1 MTKYKVAV
9 CDADDAYRSRFVTYL
24 MEHRREEL
32 ELHEFSQAEGL
43 SGDLESGFE
52 LLVLGEGF
60 EALEEEAREKKIP
73 TLLLTEEP
81 VVHVEASAPANAF
94 AFAGGI
100 RVFKYQSMEV
110 IWHEM
115 YALAGGEGQPGRAC
129 VSGKN
134 LEVIGI
140 YSPIKHEMQFAFSL
154 VFAAS
159 IAKERKVLYINLM
172 ENTPV
177 QRFLELPENGDMGDL
192 MIRIRKK
199 RLSPEGFKRAVYC
212 SGEISCL
219 PPFLNPED
227 LYEVSLQD
235 FEEMLAFLR
244 EETDYDAVILDFGQG
259 TRQFAEV
266 LGMCSSIYCPMR
278 NGYYYDCLKEQFVRY
293 LTMAGADGL
302 LEHLNFVD
310 LPFSAKALH
319 AGGNLSE
326 QLVWSEFGDYVRAY
340 MTGGK
345 LEHEW

>member
-1 MTKYKVAV
+1 MTKHKVAV
-9 CDADDAYRSRFVTYL
+9 CDADDVYRSRFVTYL

-32 ELHEFSQAEGL
+32 ELHEFSQAEAL
-43 SGDLESGFE
+43 SGNLESGFE

-60 EALEEEAREKKIP
+60 ETLQEEAWERKIP

-81 VVHVEASAPANAF
+81 LAEASATANAE
-94 AFAGGI
+94 AFAGGM

-115 YALAGGEGQPGRAC
+115 YALAGGGGQPGRVC

-140 YSPIKHEMQFAFSL
+140 YSPVKHEMQFAFST
-154 VFAAS
+154 VFAAY

-172 ENTPV
+172 ENMPV
-177 QRFLELPENGDMGDL
+177 QRFLELPEDGDMGDL
-192 MIRIRKK
+192 MIHIRKK
-199 RLSPEGFKRAVYC
+199 RLSPEAFNRAVYC

-235 FEEMLAFLR
+235 FEEILTFLR
-244 EETDYDAVILDFGQG
+244 EKTDYDMVILDFGQG

-266 LGMCSSIYCPMR
+266 LGMCSSVYCPMK
-278 NGYYYDCLKEQFVRY
+278 NGYYYDCLKEQFVKY
-293 LTMAGADGL
+293 LTIAEADGL
-302 LEHLNFVD
+302 LEHLNFVE

-319 AGGNLSE
+319 AGGNLPE

-340 MTGGK
+340 MTGGI
-345 LEHEW
+345 